1 MNNFYF
7 ITAKDRAQAIAKE
20 LSDYITVEHYDD
32 ECDKVTFIEPMSNF
46 QLILLFHAG
55 IKHGHGSLAKALGV
69 GV

>member
-20 LSDYITVEHYDD
+20 LSNYITVEHYDD
-32 ECDKVTFIEPMSNF
+32 ECDKVTFIEPMSHI
-46 QLILLFHAG
+46 QLILLFNPG
-55 IKHGHGSLAKALGV
+55 IEHGHGSLAKALGV